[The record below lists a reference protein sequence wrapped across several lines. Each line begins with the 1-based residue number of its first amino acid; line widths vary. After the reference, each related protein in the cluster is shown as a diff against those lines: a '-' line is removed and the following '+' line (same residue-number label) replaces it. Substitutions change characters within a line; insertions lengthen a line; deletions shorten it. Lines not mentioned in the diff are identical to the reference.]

1 LEKESMKNRIKYSMA
16 DRIRVAL
23 IKEGCFYIFDRL
35 VYSIAWTF
43 KKRKDEVGWI
53 DVDELAAIGMAK
65 IKEVFLKN
73 PNHYDPAKG
82 AALST
87 VIYKIAGTAMIDF
100 LRQEGRMYKA
110 TKAYYEN
117 AAINEKTLEELKQIF
132 DTEVII
138 EQAVAELEN
147 EKRPYRDVI
156 NEFYG
161 IGCNYR
167 HSKTELAN
175 KHGVTRQTISNWIKK
190 GLHQLEQPLI
200 KYSKEREGVGRKKY
214 M

>member
-1 LEKESMKNRIKYSMA
+1 LENKNMKNRIKYSMV
-16 DRIRVAL
+16 DRIRVSL
-23 IKEGCFYIFDRL
+23 IKEGCYNIFDRL
-35 VYSIAWTF
+35 VYSIAWTH
-43 KKRKDEVGWI
+43 KRQKDEIGWM
-53 DVDELAAIGMAK
+53 DVHELAAVGMAK
-65 IKEVFLKN
+65 IKEVFLK
-73 PNHYDPAKG
+73 DPDYYKPEEG

-87 VIYKIAGTAMIDF
+87 VIHRIAGNAMIDF
-100 LRQEGRMYKA
+100 LRQEGRIYKA
-110 TKAYYEN
+110 TNAYHEHI
-117 AAINEKTLEELKQIF
+117 AMSEKTVEELKQIM